1 MIRIENTLEVIAM
14 NIKCCEEHADLAID
28 VIVDELGVA
37 PKITKLNEVEK
48 LSTACEYCSENAVYI
63 VSN

>member
-1 MIRIENTLEVIAM
+1 M
-14 NIKCCEEHADLAID
+14 NIKCCEEHADLAMD

-37 PKITKLNEVEK
+37 PKIVTLGEAEK
-48 LSTACEYCSENAVYI
+48 LSTTCEYCSEGAVYI